1 MHYRFKDLHTKTF
14 STLCLFSLIL
24 FLNLMLPFQQVQAQF
39 LEDFEDGS
47 KGSYAEGT
55 VELPSGEWLL
65 SDALLGNQD
74 GDRKNGNQSLRL
86 RDGFA
91 EMLFDV
97 SEGVNEIQFYASN
110 AGFSGDTGGII
121 RIYYSQD
128 EGANWQQVGDQVELT
143 DEFQLYSIPFSLAGN
158 VRFRVEKVEGGRV
171 SFDDFRI
178 EPFEELSQDPRI
190 EIRIEGSV
198 RESGTNVNFPAINT
212 GREQSLS
219 VRFTNMGEPDLIIDE
234 IESVDPNLFYVSPE
248 PTAAI
253 QGGES
258 FEAEIVFS
266 PENSGTVT
274 SIITIRSNDPETPEF
289 ELNLSGEGIDENE
302 LISVNEAR
310 QVEFGTRVTVAGRV
324 SVADEFDGPVFF
336 QDETGGLA
344 VFESGLIETT
354 ARGDSI
360 RVTGPVTEY
369 NPTNGT
375 PGTFLTQIAAV
386 EGDDNIIY
394 EIVETER
401 SEPEPVTITIQEM
414 NNGAFEGQLVR
425 LQDVTIQDSGVF
437 TGDRNYSISD
447 ASDMGVLRIDGNV
460 IDLVDA
466 FIPSEPIEI
475 TGVVD
480 RFDGTYQIKPRDGED
495 LAAEPFIPEGEDIDK
510 DLTLDVVTW
519 NVEWFG
525 AENNGPEDNDLQM
538 NNVIRVI
545 EEIDADIYAFQE
557 ISNQVAFYGLADSLD
572 QFRGFTATFGQAQK
586 TAFLFK
592 TAVVDSLDSGL
603 LFEGQDSFD
612 WAGRLPLYFEVNAT
626 VAGITRRI
634 LLYNVH
640 AKAFGD
646 QPSYNRRLNAA
657 RSLKDYLDD
666 NRSNDRVIFLG
677 DFNDQLTLST
687 YDGADQSPYSV
698 YLEDDAY
705 FATTEILEEKGFASY
720 LAGEFRSMIDHI
732 VINDNLTEYHI
743 DGAQRVENPVYIENF
758 VNTTSDHAPVWTRFQ
773 FTGEPVELPSEI
785 TVAPNYPN
793 PFNPSTVIPFSLPEP
808 STVTVEVFDVLGRK
822 VANLADQQ
830 NFPAGEN
837 EVEFFAGGLSSGIY
851 LYRIS
856 FEGGSVVT
864 GKMMLVK

>member
-1 MHYRFKDLHTKTF
+1 MHYQFKDLNIKSF
-14 STLCLFSLIL
+14 SKLCLFPLIL
-24 FLNLMLPFQQVQAQF
+24 LLNLMLPLQQVQAQF
-39 LEDFEDGS
+39 LEDFEEGS

-55 VELPSGEWLL
+55 VVLQSGEWLL

-74 GDRKNGNQSLRL
+74 GDRKNGGQSLRL

-91 EMLFDV
+91 EMLFDFN
-97 SEGVNEIQFYASN
+97 EGVNEIQFYASN

-121 RIYYSQD
+121 RIYYSQN
-128 EGANWQQVGDQVELT
+128 EGENWQQIGDDLELT
-143 DEFQLYSIPFSLAGN
+143 DEFRLYSIPLSLTGN

-178 EPFEELSQDPRI
+178 EPFEELSQDPKI
-190 EIRIEGSV
+190 EVRIEGVEKENGSEV
-198 RESGTNVNFPAINT
+198 VFPAINT
-212 GREQSLS
+212 GKEQSLS
-219 VRFTNMGEPDLIIDE
+219 VRFTNMGEPDLSIDA
-234 IESVDPNLFYVSPE
+234 IESLDSNLFYVDPE
-248 PTAAI
+248 PASAI

-266 PENSGTVT
+266 PENPGIVE
-274 SIITIRSNDPETPEF
+274 SIITIRSNDPESPEF
-289 ELNLSGEGIDENE
+289 NLNLRGEAIDENE

-324 SVADEFDGPVFF
+324 TVSDEFDGPVFF

-344 VFESGLIETT
+344 VFDPGLIEM
-354 ARGDSI
+354 ASRGDSI

-369 NPTNGT
+369 NPVNGT
-375 PGTFLTQIAAV
+375 AGTFLTQIAPV
-386 EGDDNIIY
+386 DGDDNIIY
-394 EIVETER
+394 EIIETER
-401 SEPEPVTITIQEM
+401 SVPEPQTITIQQM

-425 LQDVTIQDSGVF
+425 LEDVSIQDSGLF

-447 ASDMGVLRIDGNV
+447 ESDMGVLRIDGKVN
-460 IDLVDA
+460 DLVDA
-466 FIPSEPIEI
+466 FIPTEPVEI
-475 TGVVD
+475 VGVVD

-495 LAAEPFIPEGEDIDK
+495 LAAEPFVPDGEDIDK

-525 AENNGPEDNDLQM
+525 AENNGPTDNDLQM

-557 ISNQVAFYGLADSLD
+557 ISNQVAFFSLADSLD
-572 QFRGFTATFGQAQK
+572 QFRGFTSTFGQAQK

-626 VAGITRRI
+626 VDGITRRI

-657 RSLKDYLDD
+657 SSLKDYLDQ
-666 NRSNDRVIFLG
+666 NKSNDRVIFLG
-677 DFNDQLTLST
+677 DFNDQLTSST
-687 YDGADQSPYSV
+687 YDGAEQSPYSM

-705 FATTEILEEKGFASY
+705 NATTEILEEKGFASY
-720 LAGEFRSMIDHI
+720 LAGDFRSMIDHI
-732 VINDNLTEYHI
+732 IINENLFEYHI
-743 DGAQRVENPVYIENF
+743 EGAQRVENPVYIENF

-773 FTGEPVELPSEI
+773 FTGEPVELPTEI
-785 TVAPNYPN
+785 VVEPNYPN
-793 PFNPSTVIPFSLPEP
+793 PFNPTTVIPFSLPEP
-808 STVTVEVFDVLGRK
+808 TPVTVEVFDVLGRK
-822 VANLADQQ
+822 VATLVDQQ
-830 NFPAGEN
+830 IFPAGEN
-837 EVEFFAGGLSSGIY
+837 EIEFFARDLSSGIY

-856 FEGGSVVT
+856 FEDGAVVT

>member
-1 MHYRFKDLHTKTF
+1 MYYRFKAPETISVSTF
-14 STLCLFSLIL
+14 RFFSIILLLIL
-24 FLNLMLPFQQVQAQF
+24 IFPLQNVQAQF
-39 LEDFEDGS
+39 LEDFEEGS

-65 SDALLGNQD
+65 SDALLGNQE
-74 GDRKNGNQSLRL
+74 GDRKNGSQSVRL

-91 EMLFDV
+91 EMLFDIND
-97 SEGVNEIQFYASN
+97 GANEIQFYASN

-121 RIYYSQD
+121 RIYFSQD
-128 EGANWQQVGDQVELT
+128 EGANWQQVGGDVELT
-143 DEFQLYSIPFSLAGN
+143 DEFQLYSIPFVLAGN

-171 SFDDFRI
+171 SFDDFRV
-178 EPFEELSQDPRI
+178 EPFQELSQDPTLQV
-190 EIRIEGSV
+190 RIEGTV
-198 RESGTNVNFPAINT
+198 RESGVSVNFPAINT
-212 GREQSLS
+212 GKEESFS
-219 VRFTNMGEPDLIIDE
+219 IRFTNMGEPDLIIDE
-234 IESVDPNLFYVSPE
+234 IVSADPGLFYIVPE
-248 PTAAI
+248 PTSAI

-258 FEAEIVFS
+258 FEAEIIFS
-266 PENSGTVT
+266 PQNPGTVA
-274 SIITIRSNDPETPEF
+274 SILTIRSNDPETPDF
-289 ELNLSGEGIDENE
+289 ELNLSGEAIDENE
-302 LISVNEAR
+302 LITVNEAR

-324 SVADEFDGPVFF
+324 TVADEFDGPVFF
-336 QDETGGLA
+336 QDETGGIA
-344 VFESGLIETT
+344 VFEPGLIET
-354 ARGDSI
+354 ASRGDSI

-369 NPTNGT
+369 NPIDGT
-375 PGTFLTQIAAV
+375 AGTFLTQIAPV
-386 EGDDNIIY
+386 EGDDNILY
-394 EIVETER
+394 EIINAER
-401 SEPEPVTITIQEM
+401 SEPEPETITIQEM

-425 LQDVTIQDSGVF
+425 LQDVTIQGTGVF

-447 ASDMGVLRIDGNV
+447 ASDSGVLRIDGNV
-460 IDLVDA
+460 DDLVDA
-466 FIPSEPIEI
+466 FIPEEPIEI
-475 TGVVD
+475 VGVVD
-480 RFDGTYQIKPRDGED
+480 QFDGTYQIKPRDSQD
-495 LAAEPFIPEGEDIDK
+495 LAAEPFVPEGEDIDK

-525 AENNGPEDNDLQM
+525 AESNGPADNDLQM

-557 ISNQVAFYGLADSLD
+557 ISDQVAFYNLTESLD
-572 QFRGFTATFGQAQK
+572 QFRGFTATFGQTQK

-626 VAGITRRI
+626 VDGITRRI

-657 RSLKDYLDD
+657 RSLKDYLDQ
-666 NRSNDRVIFLG
+666 NNSNDRVIFLG

-687 YDGADQSPYSV
+687 YDGADESPYSM

-705 FATTEILEEKGFASY
+705 YATTEILEQNGFASY

-732 VINDNLTEYHI
+732 VINDNLTDYHI
-743 DGAQRVENPVYIENF
+743 EGAQRVENPVYIENF

-773 FTGEPVELPSEI
+773 FTGEPVELPTEI
-785 TVAPNYPN
+785 VVEPNYPN
-793 PFNPSTVIPFSLPEP
+793 PFNPSTIIPFSLPEP
-808 STVTVEVFDVLGRK
+808 SSVTIEVYDVLGRK
-822 VANLADQQ
+822 VATLADQQ

-837 EVEFFAGGLSSGIY
+837 EVEFFAEGLSSGIY
-851 LYRIS
+851 LYRIG
-856 FEGGSVVT
+856 FENGAVVT